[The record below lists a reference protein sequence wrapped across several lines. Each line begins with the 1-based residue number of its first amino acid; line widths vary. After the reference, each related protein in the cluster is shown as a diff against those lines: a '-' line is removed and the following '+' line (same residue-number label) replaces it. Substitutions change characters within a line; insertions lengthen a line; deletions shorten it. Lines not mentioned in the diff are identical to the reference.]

1 MSFFQKLPRS
11 RLVGLSVGLAII
23 LFLAVNVIASNTLR
37 SSRADLTESELYSL
51 SNGTQDLLAKLD
63 EPLHMRFFLSESLV
77 QSAPQLSAYAKRV
90 RALLD
95 TYANRAQG
103 KITLEVIDP
112 KPFSDAEDRAVG
124 LGINRIRLSGVADPL
139 FFGLAVTNSTDGKA
153 NIPVFSPDRETF
165 LEYDLTRLIAE
176 LGQRGKPVIALFDGL
191 GVIGN
196 PTYRMPQQQ
205 IFAQLSEIYNVQL
218 QRGDVD
224 ELPENTRVVLV
235 VHPQDLTER
244 TLYTIDQWALG
255 GGATM
260 VFVDPAAETQ
270 VGPQPGVPPAN
281 PASTMGKLFDAW
293 SVGFDTALAV
303 GDPNYAMRTVRNAN
317 GRQERVI
324 NVPWLSLREGAL
336 DKSNA
341 ATAQLSSV
349 VLTTAGSFTTTS
361 DDVTLAPWLT
371 ASFEAGTV
379 SAADAVNP
387 QGDPRQLFTSLKRSN
402 APLVLAGRLSGKIKT
417 AFPNGKPEGSEAKG
431 DPLTAPTAGANI
443 VLFGDA
449 DMMMDRNWIQQRQ
462 IFGQRVAQAFANNGD
477 LVLNTVEQL
486 IGGVALADL
495 RGRGVSWRPFERIAA
510 IEKAAENKY
519 RSKEQELTAR
529 LKETED
535 KLRELAAGAEQSKDE
550 PLSAEGVA
558 AMEQFRAQLLG
569 TRAQLR
575 NVQLDLRRDVQRLT
589 SWIITANV
597 GAIPT
602 LIAVLAL
609 GYALRRPRRK
619 VPQRPAGKA

>member
-1 MSFFQKLPRS
+1 MSFLENRS
-11 RLVGLSVGLAII
+11 RLVGLSIVLAII
-23 LFLAVNVIASNTLR
+23 LFFAVNVIASNTLR
-37 SSRADLTESELYSL
+37 SSRADLTENGLYSL
-51 SNGTQDLLAKLD
+51 SNGTQELLAKLD
-63 EPLHMRFFLSESLV
+63 EPLHMRFFLTESLV

-95 TYANRAQG
+95 TYANRAEG

-124 LGINRIRLSGVADPL
+124 LGINRIRLASVPDPL

-176 LGQRGKPVIALFDGL
+176 LGQRGKPVVALFDGL

-196 PTYRMPQQQ
+196 PTYRLPQQQ
-205 IFAQLSEIYNVQL
+205 IFSQLNEIYNVQL

-224 ELPENTRVVLV
+224 TLPENTKVVMV
-235 VHPQDLTER
+235 VHPQDLSER

-260 VFVDPAAETQ
+260 VFVDPNAETQ
-270 VGPQPGVPPAN
+270 IGPQPGVPPAN
-281 PASTMGKLFDAW
+281 AASNLEKLFAAWNVGYDA
-293 SVGFDTALAV
+293 TAAV
-303 GDPNYAMRTVRNAN
+303 GDPNYAMRTVRSAD
-317 GRQERVI
+317 GRQARII
-324 NVPWLSLREGAL
+324 NLPWLSLRESAM

-341 ATAQLSSV
+341 ALAQLSSV
-349 VLTTAGSFTTTS
+349 VFTTAGSFTTTS
-361 DDVTLAPWLT
+361 DAVQLAPWLQ
-371 ASFEAGTV
+371 ASIEAGTV
-379 SAADAVNP
+379 DAREAANP
-387 QGDPRQLFTSLKRSN
+387 QADPRRLFTSLKR
-402 APLVLAGRLSGKIKT
+402 ADKPLVLAGRLSGKIKT
-417 AFPNGKPEGSEAKG
+417 AFPEGKPDGSKAKG
-431 DPLTAPTAGANI
+431 DPLSESKAGANI

-449 DMMMDRNWIQQRQ
+449 DMLMDRNWVQQRQ

-477 LVLNTVEQL
+477 FVLNTVEQL
-486 IGGVALADL
+486 IGGLALADL
-495 RGRGVSWRPFERIAA
+495 RGRGVSWRPFDRIAA

-519 RSKEQELTAR
+519 RAKEQELTKQ
-529 LKETED
+529 LQETET
-535 KLRELAAGAEQSKDE
+535 KLRELASSEGAAKDA

-558 AMEQFRAQLLG
+558 AIEQFRAQMLG

-575 NVQLDLRRDVQRLT
+575 NVQHDLRRDVQRLT

-597 GAIPT
+597 GLIPS
-602 LIAVLAL
+602 IVAVLAL
-609 GYALRRPRRK
+609 AFALRRPRRR
-619 VPQRPAGKA
+619 VPQRRTGSQ

>member
-1 MSFFQKLPRS
+1 MSFLENRS
-11 RLVGLSVGLAII
+11 RLVGLSVVLAII
-23 LFLAVNVIASNTLR
+23 LFFAVNVIASNTLR
-37 SSRADLTESELYSL
+37 SSRADLTDNGLYSL
-51 SNGTQDLLAKLD
+51 SNGTQELLAKLE

-95 TYANRAQG
+95 TYANRAEG

-124 LGINRIRLSGVADPL
+124 LGINRIRLSSVPDPL

-196 PTYRMPQQQ
+196 PTYRLPQQQ

-224 ELPENTRVVLV
+224 TLPENTKVVMV
-235 VHPQDLTER
+235 IHPQDLTER
-244 TLYTIDQWALG
+244 TRYTIDQWALG

-260 VFVDPAAETQ
+260 VFVDPNAETQ
-270 VGPQPGVPPAN
+270 IGAQPGVPPPNA
-281 PASTMGKLFDAW
+281 ASTMEKLFAAW
-293 SVGFDTALAV
+293 SVAFDPTLAV
-303 GDPNYAMRTVRNAN
+303 GDANYAMRTVRTAN

-324 NVPWLSLREGAL
+324 NLPWLSLRETAM

-341 ATAQLSSV
+341 ALAQLSSV
-349 VLTTAGSFTTTS
+349 VFTTAGSFTTTS
-361 DDVTLAPWLT
+361 DAVQLAPWLT
-371 ASFEAGTV
+371 ASIEAGTLNARE
-379 SAADAVNP
+379 AANP
-387 QGDPRQLFTSLKRSN
+387 QGDPSALFTSLKRSDK
-402 APLVLAGRLSGKIKT
+402 PLVLAGRLSGKIKT
-417 AFPNGKPEGSEAKG
+417 AFPEGKPAGSEAKG
-431 DPLTAPTAGANI
+431 DPLNESKEGGANI

-449 DMMMDRNWIQQRQ
+449 DMLMDRNWVQQRQ

-477 LVLNTVEQL
+477 FVLNTVEQL

-495 RGRGVSWRPFERIAA
+495 RGRGVSWRPFDRIAQ

-519 RSKEQELTAR
+519 RAKEQELTKQ
-529 LKETED
+529 LQETEN
-535 KLRELAAGAEQSKDE
+535 KLRELAASEEAAKDQ

-558 AMEQFRAQLLG
+558 AIEQFRAQMLG

-575 NVQLDLRRDVQRLT
+575 NVQHDLRRDVQRLT

-597 GAIPT
+597 GLIPS
-602 LIAVLAL
+602 IVAVLTLA
-609 GYALRRPRRK
+609 YALRRRRRR
-619 VPQRPAGKA
+619 VPQRGESAQ

>member
-1 MSFFQKLPRS
+1 MSFLENRS
-11 RLVGLSVGLAII
+11 RLVGLSIVLAII
-23 LFLAVNVIASNTLR
+23 LFFAVNVIASNTLR
-37 SSRADLTESELYSL
+37 SSRTDLTENGLYSL
-51 SNGTQDLLAKLD
+51 SNGTQELLAKLD
-63 EPLHMRFFLSESLV
+63 EPLHMRFFLTESLV

-95 TYANRAQG
+95 TYANRAEG

-124 LGINRIRLSGVADPL
+124 LGINRIRLASVPDPL

-176 LGQRGKPVIALFDGL
+176 LGQRGKPVVALFDGL

-196 PTYRMPQQQ
+196 PTYRLPQQQ
-205 IFAQLSEIYNVQL
+205 IFSQLNEIYNVQL

-224 ELPENTRVVLV
+224 TLPENTKVVMV
-235 VHPQDLTER
+235 VHPQDLSER

-260 VFVDPAAETQ
+260 VFVDPNAETQ
-270 VGPQPGVPPAN
+270 IGPQPGVPPAN
-281 PASTMGKLFDAW
+281 AASNLEKLFAAWNVGYDA
-293 SVGFDTALAV
+293 TAAV
-303 GDPNYAMRTVRNAN
+303 GDPNYAMRTVRSAD
-317 GRQERVI
+317 GRQARII
-324 NVPWLSLREGAL
+324 NLPWLSLRESAM

-341 ATAQLSSV
+341 ALAQLSSV
-349 VLTTAGSFTTTS
+349 VFTTAGSFTTTS
-361 DDVTLAPWLT
+361 DAVQLAPWLQ
-371 ASFEAGTV
+371 ASIEAGTV
-379 SAADAVNP
+379 DAREAANP
-387 QGDPRQLFTSLKRSN
+387 QADPRRLFTSLKR
-402 APLVLAGRLSGKIKT
+402 ADKPLVLAGRLSGKIKT
-417 AFPNGKPEGSEAKG
+417 AFPEGKPDGSKAKG
-431 DPLTAPTAGANI
+431 DPLSESKAGANI

-449 DMMMDRNWIQQRQ
+449 DMLMDRNWMQQRQ

-477 LVLNTVEQL
+477 FVLNTVEQL
-486 IGGVALADL
+486 IGGLALADL
-495 RGRGVSWRPFERIAA
+495 RGRGVSWRPFDRIAA

-519 RSKEQELTAR
+519 RAKEQELTKQ
-529 LKETED
+529 LQETET
-535 KLRELAAGAEQSKDE
+535 KLRELASSEGAAKDA

-558 AMEQFRAQLLG
+558 AIEQFRAQMLG

-575 NVQLDLRRDVQRLT
+575 NVQHDLRRDVQRLT

-597 GAIPT
+597 GLIPS
-602 LIAVLAL
+602 IVAVLAL
-609 GYALRRPRRK
+609 AFALRRPRRR
-619 VPQRPAGKA
+619 VPQRRTGSQ